1 MLRRLLERWRRPATP
16 LAVRLY
22 TRADCPLCTEMKAEL
37 TRARTGT
44 PYELIEVDI
53 AGDPELLER
62 HGLSI
67 PVLEIA
73 GRVAFKARLTARDF
87 ERKLAKRA
95 AELGAGEST
104 RGRGDEGVKGG

>member
-1 MLRRLLERWRRPATP
+1 MLKRLLERWRRPAAP

-37 TRARTGT
+37 ARARVGT
-44 PYELIEVDI
+44 PYELEEVDI
-53 AGDPELLER
+53 AGDRELLER

-73 GRVAFKARLTARDF
+73 GRVAFKGRLTARDF
-87 ERKLAKRA
+87 ERKLARRA
-95 AELGAGEST
+95 QELRAGEPA
-104 RGRGDEGVKGG
+104 RGRGEEGAHRG